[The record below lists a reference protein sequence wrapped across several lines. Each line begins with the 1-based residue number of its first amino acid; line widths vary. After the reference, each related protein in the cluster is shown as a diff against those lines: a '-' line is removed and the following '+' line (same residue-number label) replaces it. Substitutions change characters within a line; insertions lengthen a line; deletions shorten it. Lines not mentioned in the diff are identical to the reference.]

1 MNRYNATGHEAEDQ
15 PGTEPGVLRNLL
27 GLTSIQDIEDAEAE
41 LLNDLYIHVLP
52 QPCDTLTF
60 ADIQRWH
67 RQWLGK
73 LYQWAGQLRTVNMS
87 KGDFH
92 FAAADQLP
100 RLVSTFELD
109 FLSQLADLNTWP
121 EDAVIRYLAQSHV
134 EFILIHP
141 FREGNGRVS
150 RLLLDIMALQAGY
163 QPLDYRL
170 WEEHKNFYFR
180 AIQAGVS
187 GDYQYVERLVR
198 DVLTQEQI

>member
-1 MNRYNATGHEAEDQ
+1 MNRYDATGHEAEEQ
-15 PGTEPGVLRNLL
+15 PGAEPGVLRNLP
-27 GLTSIQDIEDAEAE
+27 GLTSLQDITEAETE
-41 LLNDLYIHVLP
+41 LLNDLYAHVLP
-52 QPCDTLTF
+52 KLWDTLTF

-67 RQWLGK
+67 HQWLGH

-100 RLVSTFELD
+100 RLVSTFERD
-109 FLSQLADLNTWP
+109 FLAQLSDLETMP
-121 EDAVIRYLAQSHV
+121 KEAVIRYLAKSHV

-150 RLLLDIMALQAGY
+150 RLLLNVMALQAGF
-163 QPLDYRL
+163 QPLDYQL
-170 WEEHKNFYFR
+170 WEENKEFYFR

-187 GDYQYVERLVR
+187 GDYQHVERLVR
-198 DVLTQEQI
+198 DALAQ

>member
-1 MNRYNATGHEAEDQ
+1 MNRYDATGHEAEEQ
-15 PGTEPGVLRNLL
+15 PGAEPGVLSNLP
-27 GLTSIQDIEDAEAE
+27 GLTSLQDITEAETE
-41 LLNDLYIHVLP
+41 LLNDLYAYVLP
-52 QPCDTLTF
+52 KLWDTLTF

-67 RQWLGK
+67 HQWLGH

-100 RLVSTFELD
+100 RLVSTFERD
-109 FLSQLADLNTWP
+109 FLTQLSNLETMP
-121 EDAVIRYLAQSHV
+121 EEAVIRYLAQSHV

-150 RLLLDIMALQAGY
+150 RLLLNVMALQAGF
-163 QPLDYRL
+163 QPLDYQL
-170 WEEHKNFYFR
+170 WEENKEFYFR

-187 GDYQYVERLVR
+187 GDYQHVERLVR
-198 DVLTQEQI
+198 DSLT

>member
-1 MNRYNATGHEAEDQ
+1 MNRYDATGHEAEEQ
-15 PGTEPGVLRNLL
+15 PGAEPGVLRNLP
-27 GLTSIQDIEDAEAE
+27 GLTSLQDITEAE
-41 LLNDLYIHVLP
+41 TELLSDLSAHVLP
-52 QPCDTLTF
+52 KLLDTLTF

-67 RQWLGK
+67 HQWLGH

-100 RLVSTFELD
+100 RLVSTFERD
-109 FLSQLADLNTWP
+109 FLTQLSDLETMP
-121 EDAVIRYLAQSHV
+121 EETVIRYLAQSHV

-150 RLLLDIMALQAGY
+150 RLLLNVMALQAGF
-163 QPLDYRL
+163 QPLDYQL
-170 WEEHKNFYFR
+170 WEENKEFYFK

-187 GDYQYVERLVR
+187 GDYQHVERLVR
-198 DVLTQEQI
+198 DSLTQ